1 MSLGPATSL
10 PYQSDSVSERLTRQ
24 SHLIPEWISLYQ
36 NGSSTT
42 KIAGQYRVGSSTVG
56 RHLRR
61 HIQLRDRISASI
73 IASTKF
79 LKKPFSGDL
88 CEGAFLAGFVE
99 DCHVRRSGRLKEVSL
114 STTHPAMG
122 PLFRILFANHGHVTD
137 LPHFEGL
144 HGYYQY
150 IMTVYLDLSF
160 EPFVTKTDYVPL
172 CIPSDRE
179 DPLFQSYL
187 SGLVAAEG
195 CILVYDNHGLT
206 DTALTITLKKRTLLQ
221 QLSSVVG
228 GRIYEV
234 QRASRLVVYG
244 KAAKILMGELNIL
257 HAEKVEKARLVQGHI
272 GEPWC
277 RVRPLWLELR
287 GKIRKTVLEYK
298 ENARLDYFEKHGF
311 FHHKDKSPA
320 EVK

>member
-1 MSLGPATSL
+1 
-10 PYQSDSVSERLTRQ
+10 
-24 SHLIPEWISLYQ
+24 
-36 NGSSTT
+36 
-42 KIAGQYRVGSSTVG
+42 
-56 RHLRR
+56 
-61 HIQLRDRISASI
+61 
-73 IASTKF
+73 
-79 LKKPFSGDL
+79 LKEPFSGDL

-99 DCHVRRSGRLKEVSL
+99 DCHIRQSGRLKEVSL

-122 PLFRILFANHGHVTD
+122 RLFRSLFANYGHVTD

-160 EPFVTKTDYVPL
+160 EPIVTKTDYVPQW
-172 CIPSDRE
+172 IPFRRD

-195 CILVYDNHGLT
+195 CILLYDNHGRT
-206 DTALTITLKKRTLLQ
+206 DTALTVTLKKRTLLQ

-244 KAAKILMGELNIL
+244 KAAKILMGELNIR
-257 HAEKVEKARLVQGHI
+257 HAEKVEKVRLATGHI

-277 RVRPLWLELR
+277 QVSPLWLELW
-287 GKIRKTVLEYK
+287 GKIKKTVLEYK
-298 ENARLDYFEKHGF
+298 ESARFDYFEKHGF
-311 FHHKDKSPA
+311 FHHKDKSLTGA
-320 EVK
+320 E

>member
-1 MSLGPATSL
+1 
-10 PYQSDSVSERLTRQ
+10 
-24 SHLIPEWISLYQ
+24 
-36 NGSSTT
+36 
-42 KIAGQYRVGSSTVG
+42 
-56 RHLRR
+56 
-61 HIQLRDRISASI
+61 
-73 IASTKF
+73 

-88 CEGAFLAGFVE
+88 CEGAFLSGFVE
-99 DCHVRRSGRLKEVSL
+99 DCHVRQSGRLKEVSL

-122 PLFRILFANHGHVTD
+122 RLFRSLFANYGHVTD

-150 IMTVYLDLSF
+150 FMTVYLDLSF
-160 EPFVTKTDYVPL
+160 EPFVTKTDNVPQW
-172 CIPSDRE
+172 IPSQRD
-179 DPLFQSYL
+179 DPMFQSYL
-187 SGLVAAEG
+187 SGLIAAEG
-195 CILVYDNHGLT
+195 CILLYDNHGRT

-257 HAEKVEKARLVQGHI
+257 HAEKVEKARLAMGHI

-277 RVRPLWLELR
+277 LVEPLWDEFR
-287 GKIRKTVLEYK
+287 VKIKKTVLDYK
-298 ENARLDYFEKHGF
+298 ESARSDYFEKHGF
-311 FHHKDKSPA
+311 FHHKDKSLYGA
-320 EVK
+320 K

>member
-42 KIAGQYRVGSSTVG
+42 KIAGQYRVGASTVG

-73 IASTKF
+73 VASTKF

-99 DCHVRRSGRLKEVSL
+99 DCHVRQSGRLKEVSL

-122 PLFRILFANHGHVTD
+122 RLFRSLFANYGHVTY

-160 EPFVTKTDYVPL
+160 EPFVTKTDYVPQW
-172 CIPSDRE
+172 IPSQRD

-195 CILVYDNHGLT
+195 CILIYDNHGRT
-206 DTALTITLKKRTLLQ
+206 DTALTITLKKRPLLQ

>member
-1 MSLGPATSL
+1 MPVGPAISL
-10 PYQSDSVSERLTRQ
+10 PYHGDSTSERLTRQ
-24 SHLIPEWISLYQ
+24 SHPINEWISLYQ

-42 KIAGQYRVGSSTVG
+42 KIAGQYHVGASTVG

-61 HIQLRDRISASI
+61 QIQLRDRISASI

-79 LKKPFSGDL
+79 LKGPFSGDL
-88 CEGAFLAGFVE
+88 CEGAFIAGFVE
-99 DCHVRRSGRLKEVSL
+99 DCHVRQSGRLKEVSL

-122 PLFRILFANHGHVTD
+122 RLFRSLFANYGHVTD

-160 EPFVTKTDYVPL
+160 EPFVTKTDHVPQW
-172 CIPSDRE
+172 IPVQRN

-195 CILVYDNHGLT
+195 CILLYDNHGRT
-206 DTALTITLKKRTLLQ
+206 DTALTITLKKQTLLQ

-244 KAAKILMGELNIL
+244 RAAKILMGELNIL
-257 HAEKVEKARLVQGHI
+257 HAEKVEKVRLVMGHI

-277 RVRPLWLELR
+277 HVKPFWLELR
-287 GKIRKTVLEYK
+287 GKIKKTVLEHK
-298 ENARLDYFEKHGF
+298 ESARLDYFEKHGL
-311 FHHKDKSPA
+311 FHHNDKSLTRA
-320 EVK
+320 K